1 MDVMDLNK
9 LVGLLEDM
17 DTIMS
22 EIALVTY
29 NVPKEIDDAV
39 DDLNHAVIMLN
50 SAVDALGRNP
60 QDIQKGERDG

>member
-1 MDVMDLNK
+1 MDIMDLNK

-29 NVPKEIDDAV
+29 NVPKEIDNAV

-60 QDIQKGERDG
+60 QDIQKGERDE

>member
-39 DDLNHAVIMLN
+39 DDLEILKGYPEAETKP
-50 SAVDALGRNP
+50 ALV
-60 QDIQKGERDG
+60 

>member
-9 LVGLLEDM
+9 LFGLLEDM

-50 SAVDALGRNP
+50 SAVDALGRTP
-60 QDIQKGERDG
+60 QDIQKGA

>member
-1 MDVMDLNK
+1 MDVMNLNK

-29 NVPKEIDDAV
+29 NVPKEIDNAV

>member
-29 NVPKEIDDAV
+29 NVPKEIDNAV

>member
-9 LVGLLEDM
+9 LVGLLEEM
-17 DTIMS
+17 DTIVS
-22 EIALVTY
+22 EISLVTY

-39 DDLNHAVIMLN
+39 NDMLHAFMMLN

-60 QDIQKGERDG
+60 QDIQKGEQDE